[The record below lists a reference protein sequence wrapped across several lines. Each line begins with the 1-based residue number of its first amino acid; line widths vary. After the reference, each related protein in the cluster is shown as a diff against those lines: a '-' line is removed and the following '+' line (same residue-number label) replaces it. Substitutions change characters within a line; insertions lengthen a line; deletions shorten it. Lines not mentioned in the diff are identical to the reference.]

1 VEDEMDNGPGWL
13 PDPEHEG
20 QERYWDGSDW
30 TAQVRPAGS
39 LGSLHLPEHVPELQR
54 ALAAATADIDQVED
68 RLSSMFDRGS
78 PTGAGAVHR
87 RGAVVADDDV
97 DGVDADAG
105 DEVDSAVGV
114 DSDVDEDEDEDE
126 DDGWADE
133 DEFALHEEFEDED
146 LVDEVKAADKVEE
159 VDEVDA
165 EDDDDAMAE
174 LDAALAAEAPEKP
187 ERRLF
192 RRKS

>member
-1 VEDEMDNGPGWL
+1 MDNGPGWL

-54 ALAAATADIDQVED
+54 ALAAATADIDEVED
-68 RLSSMFDRGS
+68 RLSSLFKRTGS
-78 PTGAGAVHR
+78 PSGAGAVHR
-87 RGAVVADDDV
+87 RATVVPDGDV
-97 DGVDADAG
+97 DVDEDVDVDADS
-105 DEVDSAVGV
+105 EVAT
-114 DSDVDEDEDEDE
+114 DSDVDADSEVDEDEDEDL
-126 DDGWADE
+126 DLADE

-146 LVDEVKAADKVEE
+146 EVEVVEAVDEEEAA
-159 VDEVDA
+159 
-165 EDDDDAMAE
+165 DDDAMAE
-174 LDAALAAEAPEKP
+174 LDAALAAEAPDKP
-187 ERRLF
+187 ERRFF